1 MAEKEIT
8 RERQRWLFFGL
19 PFTFTKFIIK
29 EKRLVIETGL
39 LVSKESEI
47 LHYRILDMTYSRS
60 LIQKMF
66 GLGTITLY
74 SQDVTNPELVIKN
87 IKNSKK
93 FKEILAERIE
103 EEKSRL
109 SVRRGEVVG
118 NVMHHSS
125 AHDNCDCD
133 NDACDSQDYDLDTF
147 KDDYQL

>member
-8 RERQRWLFFGL
+8 RERQRWLFLGL
-19 PFTFTKFIIK
+19 PFTFTKFIITD
-29 EKRLVIETGL
+29 KRLVIETGL

-47 LHYRILDMTYSRS
+47 LHYRILDMNYSCS
-60 LIQKMF
+60 LMQKMF
-66 GLGTITLY
+66 GLGTIHLY
-74 SQDVTNPELVIKN
+74 SQDITHPELVIKN

-118 NVMHHSS
+118 NVTHHH
-125 AHDNCDCD
+125 AGDDDCNCD
-133 NDACDSQDYDLDTF
+133 NDYNDQGYDLDNF
-147 KDDYQL
+147 KDDF